1 MKRNEFIKKH
11 NAAIIGIFE
20 AGGKVDDESVCCDK
34 LISSVRGH
42 FGETYT
48 DGTGEHVFEEYPG
61 IPEGFDWDTAYSD
74 YKELVRE

>member
-1 MKRNEFIKKH
+1 MIFIKKH
-11 NAAIIGIFE
+11 NDAIIGIFE
-20 AGGKVDDESVCCDK
+20 ASGKVDDTSVCRDK

-61 IPEGFDWDTAYSD
+61 IPEDFAWDGAYSD